1 MKDTLKIIFEKKLWE
16 SGYLSYLFASFSLF
30 IMPIHV
36 QYLPPLMIGW
46 GLCWII
52 ENLHRRDI
60 IWKGRRELLLLAMGF
75 MLYYFWILAGLIY
88 SENLLN
94 GRLLIFRRLSLFV
107 FPLILFS
114 PGSNIKKNVI
124 ILLRLFTIGIIIYL
138 VICYGNAFYRS
149 IIIQN
154 GNWLFNPRQPDY
166 EWTNY
171 FLGADFTIDQ
181 HPSYVAMFV
190 ILSMFVAFDSFTNKV
205 LKRIQ
210 RILWLLA
217 GIFLLISIYY
227 LSSRAAYLAV
237 LVLLPLY
244 LILKLGKKG
253 LNLLTIGIVVIVLL
267 IFSYVFFNNQRVKY
281 FFNDPEKSTIEQKLS
296 MDFRI
301 PIWKSAL
308 SVVQHNLIFGVGI
321 GDSCDELK
329 KEFKN
334 SGYTE
339 GYYENLNAHNQYL
352 EVLLGSGIIGF
363 SIFISILGLMSY
375 IAFRDRNLIYGLFI
389 LMMLIF
395 FMFESILNRIAGV
408 TFFSLFS
415 FLLLHLQSVTS
426 LSSDQKSTL

>member
-1 MKDTLKIIFEKKLWE
+1 M
-16 SGYLSYLFASFSLF
+16 
-30 IMPIHV
+30 
-36 QYLPPLMIGW
+36 GW
-46 GLCWII
+46 ALCWII
-52 ENLHRRDI
+52 ENFFRIEKAWQSER
-60 IWKGRRELLLLAMGF
+60 KTLLLFSGF
-75 MLYYFWILAGLIY
+75 VLFYFWILAGLLY
-88 SENLLN
+88 SDNIQN
-94 GRLLIFRRLSLFV
+94 GTLLIFRRLSLLV

-114 PGSNIKKNVI
+114 PGIEIKKRTKT
-124 ILLRLFTIGIIIYL
+124 LLQIFTIGTVLYL
-138 VICYGNAFYRS
+138 LICYGYAFFRS
-149 IIIQN
+149 ITIHD
-154 GNWLFNPRQPDY
+154 GNWSFNPRVPDY

-171 FLGADFTIDQ
+171 FLGTDFTINQ
-181 HPSYVAMFV
+181 HPSYIAMYV
-190 ILSMFVAFDSFTNKV
+190 IISIFIAFELYSDKSLRKM
-205 LKRIQ
+205 I
-210 RILWLLA
+210 RILWLFSA
-217 GIFLLISIYY
+217 IFLIISVYY

-253 LNLLTIGIVVIVLL
+253 LNLLTIGSVVVVLL
-267 IFSYVFFNNQRVKY
+267 IFSYVFFTNQRVKY
-281 FFNDPEKSTIEQKLS
+281 FFNDPEKSTIGQKLS

-308 SVVQHNLIFGVGI
+308 SVIQQNVIFGVGI

-352 EVLLGSGIIGF
+352 EVLLGSGIIGCL
-363 SIFISILGLMSY
+363 IFISILGLISY
-375 IAFRDRNLIYGLFI
+375 IAIRDKNLLYGLFI

-415 FLLLHLQSVTS
+415 FLLLHLKSVTS